1 MNFRKWA
8 LFALVVFVG
17 TFGASTAF
25 AFGVALSDVYQKLV
39 QWKKQP
45 VKYYVN
51 PAGSDDVP
59 NESDIKAITESF
71 ADWTA
76 LPCGNLSV
84 QFAGDTDA
92 TNLLTGEQPNYK
104 NELTFVETSAWKY
117 GKYVL
122 GVTAPLF
129 GYNGEIFE
137 SDIAFNGYLQSWGTT
152 GNFGKVDVKAIAIH
166 EVGHFFGIQHVLGG
180 YSQFN
185 PPTMAPSW
193 DGSVKQR
200 SLEDDDKLAFCFLY
214 PAGGQYSCKSDNEC
228 PYVVDTDAQ
237 GNEYNAAKYTCVSGA
252 CTLGGASG
260 NTKKKMG
267 ESCYSSQECDGGL
280 FCQPLSQ
287 TQAMCTHM
295 CTPGVPATCEQG
307 FVCIGYQSGQGGAC
321 VTAGLIAGPNG
332 TDCDTGADCDSGLC
346 ATNPLTGDPK
356 CQATCVADAVPT
368 GCKTSEVC
376 VVGINSQSNQGAC
389 WPKTEVGGVDKFDEE
404 PCDLDFQCLSGH
416 CVLDELS
423 GQSFCRA
430 DCDVTTAKC
439 SAGFWCIE
447 LSPNVGA
454 CIPGEPPKP
463 KEKRVD
469 GALCDTHDQCKSDY
483 CYKQLG
489 SNAGQCRSAC
499 DLTGEDCP
507 GGALCVGFG
516 DGKLGICM
524 EAALPAGSPCDEAA
538 DCASQLCLAGLESGP
553 VCSQPCYDPGVCPCG
568 MACVAQQDLGQVC
581 VPSDS
586 GVDCALPGAG
596 CATDLDCENGDCLAG
611 TCAVDPDTSS
621 PDTNDGTVESD
632 IGVMPTEDA
641 ATQNGGGKEVS
652 DTTPPVVTQAKA
664 DDGSGCAATESP
676 WVAPWTWAWV
686 GMIGLMLLRRTRQTS
701 KFRR

>member
-8 LFALVVFVG
+8 LFALVVFG
-17 TFGASTAF
+17 GSFATQTAF
-25 AFGVALSDVYQKLV
+25 AFGIALSDVYQKLV

-51 PAGSDDVP
+51 PAGSADVP
-59 NESDIKAITESF
+59 NDSDMKAIEESF
-71 ADWTA
+71 ADWTE
-76 LPCGNLSV
+76 LPCGNLTV

-137 SDIAFNGYLQSWGTT
+137 ADIAFNGYLQSWATT

-200 SLEDDDKLAFCFLY
+200 SLEDDDKLAFCYLY
-214 PAGGQYSCKSDNEC
+214 PAGGTYTCKSDAEC

-237 GNEYNAAKYTCVSGA
+237 GNEYNAAKYTCVSGS

-267 ESCYSSQECDGGL
+267 EACYSSQECDGGL

-287 TQAMCTHM
+287 TEAICTHM

-346 ATNPLTGDPK
+346 ATNPLTGNPK

-376 VVGINSQSNQGAC
+376 VVGINSASNQGAC

-416 CVLDELS
+416 CVLDEVS

-430 DCDVTTAKC
+430 DCDVATAKC

-447 LSPNVGA
+447 LNLGVGA

-489 SNAGQCRSAC
+489 SSAGQCRSAC
-499 DLTGEDCP
+499 DLTGDDCP
-507 GGALCVGFG
+507 GESLCIGFG
-516 DGKLGICM
+516 DSKLGICM

-538 DCASQLCLAGLESGP
+538 DCASQLCLAGLPAGA

-568 MACVAQQDLGQVC
+568 MACVDQQDLGSVC

-586 GVDCALPGAG
+586 MMECVLSGDVCV
-596 CATDLDCENGDCLAG
+596 TDLDCENGDCVDG
-611 TCAVDPDTSS
+611 TCAGDPNSGGPDAGAVSPETDTVGAGSADDTSKGDNADDV
-621 PDTNDGTVESD
+621 PN
-632 IGVMPTEDA
+632 A
-641 ATQNGGGKEVS
+641 N
-652 DTTPPVVTQAKA
+652 PPVITNAES
-664 DDGSGCAATESP
+664 DDGSGCSAAATPGSVP
-676 WVAPWTWAWV
+676 CGGMFVLLSWLILRQITRRYGKFVA
-686 GMIGLMLLRRTRQTS
+686 
-701 KFRR
+701 